1 MKTLH
6 RYILTQ
12 QIPPFLFGIFVIIF
26 ILILDFLYKNLE
38 ILIGKGIPFLVSA
51 ELLVLSL
58 GWMIVMAV
66 PMAVL
71 IGTLISFMRLASDN
85 EITAMRTSGLSLVS
99 ISRPLII
106 ASFVLSLLMIPV
118 HNYLVP
124 ETNHRLAN
132 LLVAIHKKKPAM
144 QLRDGVF
151 MNDVK
156 GYSILVN
163 KSTGS
168 ELEGVTISRLIEG
181 KPAQTIRADRG
192 EIFFA
197 PDGVTLVMKLYDGE
211 IHDVDQKDPKRYLRL
226 KFTEHTLYIPDA
238 GSELVRA
245 DRDYRGDRE
254 MSIND
259 LLAEMNRYKG
269 KIVDQGPQV
278 TKIVKE
284 TAATFPAF
292 LAAAASAGETGEAA
306 ETGPAGKTGEAG
318 KNGETRAAGEAVDAR
333 EAGAVQKVDLVKS
346 LNTATDKLK
355 TLQIQIESYERRIRS
370 LSVEAHKKVAISFAC
385 VVFVLIGIPIGI
397 RTKEGGAG
405 SGLVVSILFFAIY
418 YAFLSSGEK
427 LADRGYV
434 FPSLAMWAANLL
446 LGAVGIYLFIRANR
460 ELPFFPQALKKAVRS
475 LRR

>member
-85 EITAMRTSGLSLVS
+85 EITAMRTSGLSLYA

-106 ASFVLSLLMIPV
+106 ASFVLSFLMIPV

-168 ELEGVTISRLIEG
+168 EIEGVTISRLIEG

-226 KFTEHTLYIPDA
+226 KFTEHTLNIPDA
-238 GSELVRA
+238 GSELVRT

-259 LLAEMNRYKG
+259 LLEEMDKYKG

-278 TKIVKE
+278 ASIVKE
-284 TAATFPAF
+284 AAASLPAF
-292 LAAAASAGETGEAA
+292 CAAPASAGEAPE
-306 ETGPAGKTGEAG
+306 ENRAG
-318 KNGETRAAGEAVDAR
+318 V
-333 EAGAVQKVDLVKS
+333 VKS

-355 TLQIQIESYERRIRS
+355 TLQVQIESYERRVRS
-370 LSVEAHKKVAISFAC
+370 LSVEAHKKIAISFAC

-405 SGLVVSILFFAIY
+405 SGLVVSILFFAVY
-418 YAFLSSGEK
+418 YAFLNSGEK

-434 FPSLAMWAANLL
+434 FPSLAMWAANIL
-446 LGAVGIYLFIRANR
+446 LGAVGIYLFIRANK
-460 ELPFFPQALKKAVRS
+460 ELPFFPQALKNAVRS

>member
-1 MKTLH
+1 LTSFGYDGAQMKTLH

-51 ELLVLSL
+51 ELLILSL

-85 EITAMRTSGLSLVS
+85 EITAMRTSGLSLFA
-99 ISRPLII
+99 ISKPLII
-106 ASFVLSLLMIPV
+106 ASFVLSFLMIPV

-226 KFTEHTLYIPDA
+226 KFTEHTLNIPDA
-238 GSELVRA
+238 GSELVRT

-259 LLAEMNRYKG
+259 LLAEMDKYKG

-278 TKIVKE
+278 AKIVKE
-284 TAATFPAF
+284 TAAKFPAF
-292 LAAAASAGETGEAA
+292 CAAPASAGETGA
-306 ETGPAGKTGEAG
+306 
-318 KNGETRAAGEAVDAR
+318 DD
-333 EAGAVQKVDLVKS
+333 KVEIVKS
-346 LNTATDKLK
+346 LNNATDKLK
-355 TLQIQIESYERRIRS
+355 TLQIQIESYERRVRS

-405 SGLVVSILFFAIY
+405 SGLVVSILFFAVY
-418 YAFLSSGEK
+418 YAFLNSGEK
-427 LADRGYV
+427 LADRGFI
-434 FPSLAMWAANLL
+434 FPSLSMWAANLL

-460 ELPFFPQALKKAVRS
+460 ELPFFPQAIKNAVRS

>member
-26 ILILDFLYKNLE
+26 ILVLDFLYKNLE
-38 ILIGKGIPFLVSA
+38 VLIGKGIPFLVSA
-51 ELLVLSL
+51 ELLTLSL

-71 IGTLISFMRLASDN
+71 IGTLIAFMRLASDN
-85 EITAMRTSGLSLVS
+85 EITAMRTSGLSLLS
-99 ISRPLII
+99 ISKPLII
-106 ASFVLSLLMIPV
+106 AAFILSFLMIPV

-197 PDGVTLVMKLYDGE
+197 PDGITLVMKLYDGE

-226 KFTEHTLYIPDA
+226 KFTEHTLNIPGA

-254 MSIND
+254 MSINN
-259 LLAEMNRYKG
+259 LLEEMDKCKG
-269 KIVDQGPQV
+269 KIADKGPQV
-278 TKIVKE
+278 VEIVKE
-284 TAATFPAF
+284 TAGKFPAF
-292 LAAAASAGETGEAA
+292 CAASASAGETTED
-306 ETGPAGKTGEAG
+306 E
-318 KNGETRAAGEAVDAR
+318 
-333 EAGAVQKVDLVKS
+333 KVNVVKS
-346 LNTATDKLK
+346 LNSATDRLK
-355 TLQIQIESYERRIRS
+355 TLQVQVESYERRVRS

-405 SGLVVSILFFAIY
+405 SGLMVSILFFAVY

-427 LADRGYV
+427 LADRGFI
-434 FPSLAMWAANLL
+434 FPFLSMWAANIL
-446 LGAVGIYLFIRANR
+446 LGAVGLYLFDRANR
-460 ELPFFPQALKKAVRS
+460 ELPFFPQTLRNSLRS

>member
-6 RYILTQ
+6 RYVLTQ

-38 ILIGKGIPFLVSA
+38 ILIGKGIPFMVSA
-51 ELLVLSL
+51 ELLTLSL

-71 IGTLISFMRLASDN
+71 IGTLIAFMRLASDN
-85 EITAMRTSGLSLVS
+85 EITAMRTSGLSLLS
-99 ISRPLII
+99 ISKPLII
-106 ASFVLSLLMIPV
+106 ASFVLSFLMIPV

-156 GYSILVN
+156 GYSILVE

-168 ELEGVTISRLIEG
+168 EIEGVTISRLIEG

-197 PDGVTLVMKLYDGE
+197 PDGTTLVMKLYDGE

-226 KFTEHTLYIPDA
+226 KFTEHTLNIPGA
-238 GSELVRA
+238 GSELVRT

-254 MSIND
+254 MSISD
-259 LLAEMNRYKG
+259 LLEEMHSYKA
-269 KIVDQGPQV
+269 KIAAQGPQV
-278 TKIVKE
+278 AKIVKE
-284 TAATFPAF
+284 TAGKFPAF
-292 LAAAASAGETGEAA
+292 CAAPASAGET
-306 ETGPAGKTGEAG
+306 
-318 KNGETRAAGEAVDAR
+318 TRDDKSSEGD
-333 EAGAVQKVDLVKS
+333 KVDVVKS
-346 LNTATDKLK
+346 LDLATDKLK
-355 TLQIQIESYERRIRS
+355 TLQIQVESYERRVRS

-397 RTKEGGAG
+397 RTREGGAG
-405 SGLVVSILFFAIY
+405 SGLVVSILFFAVY
-418 YAFLSSGEK
+418 YAFLSAGEK
-427 LADRGYV
+427 LADRGFV
-434 FPSLAMWAANLL
+434 PPSLSMWAANIL
-446 LGAVGIYLFIRANR
+446 LGAIGLYLFARANR
-460 ELPFFPQALKKAVRS
+460 ELPFFPRAIKDALRS